1 MKVNYRTKLDVP
13 IINTLSSQAN
23 FSGAP
28 RPPTFDRDAS
38 MTSMTNLSDVDQE
51 YPPQSQRISH
61 EHQSNDFIE
70 PYTDNHNKENMI
82 ASGHTHNIRT
92 IEQASDNESFAS
104 YPLDPVKVKGDSLL
118 ALRDQYYHMSS
129 SDNDFKCIH
138 KNPAYDL
145 LYRNSSKREVHQ
157 QTHAQS
163 LKQQSNL
170 DSQDIYS
177 HSSQSMDDSLYPLSS
192 DNNQNSFSESIHNH
206 SSHAIDPLP
215 QAHPTQPPPNLHHS
229 SHAIAT
235 PDIANDRRLE
245 LARYKHTLDRIKERV
260 AHIAS
265 LPVHLRSESDRAYV
279 KLAKVAVKTG
289 NLEYC

>member
-1 MKVNYRTKLDVP
+1 MIVNYRTKVDVP
-13 IINTLSSQAN
+13 INNTLSSQSK

-28 RPPTFDRDAS
+28 RPPTLDKDAS
-38 MTSMTNLSDVDQE
+38 MTSVTNLSDVDQQ
-51 YPPQSQRISH
+51 YSLQSQNISH

-70 PYTDNHNKENMI
+70 PYIDNHNKENMI
-82 ASGHTHNIRT
+82 ASGHTHNIRP
-92 IEQASDNESFAS
+92 IEQVSDNESFAS
-104 YPLDPVKVKGDSLL
+104 YPLDPVKVKADSLL
-118 ALRDQYYHMSS
+118 ALRDQHYHMSS
-129 SDNDFKCIH
+129 SDNDFKYIH
-138 KNPAYDL
+138 KSPAYDL
-145 LYRNSSKREVHQ
+145 LYRNSRQVHQ

-163 LKQQSNL
+163 LKQQSDP

-192 DNNQNSFSESIHNH
+192 DNNQNSFSESIHIH

-215 QAHPTQPPPNLHHS
+215 QAHPTQPLHNLHHS
-229 SHAIAT
+229 SHAIVT
-235 PDIANDRRLE
+235 TDIANDRRLE

-265 LPVHLRSESDRAYV
+265 LPAHLRSESDRAYV